1 MDNDFMVWFSK
12 SFGLFYLIAL
22 SLGVLVYAFWPSNK
36 KRFDDAA
43 QSILD
48 QEDRPDRPHKD
59 QSLKDQPLKERSW
72 R

>member
-1 MDNDFMVWFSK
+1 MIVEHALLVGISK

-22 SLGVLVYAFWPSNK
+22 SVAVVIYAMWPSNK

-43 QSILD
+43 QSIFRD
-48 QEDRPDRPHKD
+48 EAGP
-59 QSLKDQPLKERSW
+59 W